1 MWKLGTLEQ
10 FNRDDTLKKK
20 SLGWS
25 DSEIKNG
32 KIFTDQNGDFVIRS
46 VIQKTQNPNN
56 LNECVW
62 KHENGDLTEND
73 RFNIL
78 SHWRKSIIRPL
89 QKKWFIAYSDSVKTC
104 GTVEIGQAMVTGLD
118 NLEIFDDEDEFLSV
132 CDKLGIKKENEYDL
146 SI

>member
-32 KIFTDQNGDFVIRS
+32 KIFTDQNGDFVVRS

-56 LNECVW
+56 LDECIW
-62 KHENGDLTEND
+62 EHENGNLTKND

-89 QKKWFIAYSDSVKTC
+89 QKKCFIAYSDSVKTC
-104 GTVEIGQAMVTGLD
+104 GTVEIGQIMTTGLD
-118 NLEIFDDEDEFLSV
+118 NLEIYDDKDEFLSV
-132 CDKLGIKKENEYDL
+132 CEALDIAYKGDV
-146 SI
+146 